1 MYDCGGRVHLSLRV
15 YKRPMAIAAPNSGTS
30 YTALSPGQNYG
41 VPLATV
47 TTLFF
52 MWGFLTCL
60 NDILVPHLKSIFDLN
75 YTKVMLIQFAFF
87 GAYFIFS
94 LPSAKI
100 IDWMGYQRSMV
111 LGLLTMGVGAFLF
124 VPAASVPSYPLFLG
138 ALIVLAAGITCLQ
151 VAANPYVTVLGK
163 PETASSRLNLTQA
176 FNSLGTF
183 LAPFFGG
190 LFILTAAPKSADEI
204 RALAP
209 DAALAYRLHEAAT
222 VKMPYVAL
230 GIALVLLAVAIG
242 SFKLPNIE
250 HAQHKVG
257 EKVSDSIWKH
267 PNLIFGAIG
276 IFVYVG
282 AEVSIG
288 SFLVNYFGQPE
299 IGGLTE
305 KVAASFVAFYWG
317 GAMLGRFIG
326 SSLLGGAKA
335 AYMAVFTA
343 ASVVLIL
350 LSYPLAGQLPSGYTP
365 GVPNLTFLAWLVVAG
380 RELFVLVAI
389 ASATI
394 LLIALA
400 RGGKTTAPTGALLAI
415 CAISTSVLVAVS
427 MMTNGHFAM
436 WSIILVGFFNSI
448 MFPSI
453 FTLGVAELGPL
464 TGDGSGVLIMA
475 IVGGAIIPVAQGW
488 IADHIGIHHAF
499 FLPVLCYLYILY
511 FALHG
516 SKPNSE
522 RYGLA

>member
-1 MYDCGGRVHLSLRV
+1 
-15 YKRPMAIAAPNSGTS
+15 MAIASPGGSGSTTVSQNSS
-30 YTALSPGQNYG
+30 ANYTA
-41 VPLATV
+41 PLAVV

-75 YTKVMLIQFAFF
+75 YAQVMLIQFAFF

-94 LPSAKI
+94 IPSAKI
-100 IDWMGYQRSMV
+100 IDLIGYQRSMV
-111 LGLLTMGVGAFLF
+111 AGLLTMGIGAFLF
-124 VPAASVPSYPLFLG
+124 VPAASVPSFPLFLG

-183 LAPFFGG
+183 LAPFFGS
-190 LFILTAAPKSADEI
+190 LFILSAAPKAIDEI
-204 RALAP
+204 RKLAP
-209 DAALAYRLHEAAT
+209 AALQAYRLHEAAT
-222 VKMPYVAL
+222 VKTPYVGL
-230 GIALVLLAVAIG
+230 GVALVVLAIAIG
-242 SFKLPNIE
+242 GFKLPKIE

-257 EKVSDSIWKH
+257 EKVGDSIWKH

-288 SFLVNYFGQPE
+288 SFLVNYFSQPE

-305 KVAASFVAFYWG
+305 KVAASFVSFYWG

-326 SSLLGGAKA
+326 SNFLGGAKA
-335 AYMAVFTA
+335 KYMGLVSAI
-343 ASVVLIL
+343 SIGLIL
-350 LSYPLAGQLPSGYTP
+350 LSYPVQSHMPPGYEP
-365 GVPNLTFLAWLVVAG
+365 GIPNLTWLAWLLVEG
-380 RELFVLVAI
+380 RALFVLVAI
-389 ASATI
+389 TAAVIGVVAALRGGQAKANTGI
-394 LLIALA
+394 LL
-400 RGGKTTAPTGALLAI
+400 GI
-415 CAISTSVLVAVS
+415 CAISTAVLVAVS
-427 MMTNGHFAM
+427 MLTTGHLAM

-475 IVGGAIIPVAQGW
+475 IVGGALIPVAQGA
-488 IADHIGIHHAF
+488 IADRIGIHHAF
-499 FLPVLCYLYILY
+499 FLPVICYLYILF
-511 FALHG
+511 FALSG

-522 RYGLA
+522 RYVQ

>member
-1 MYDCGGRVHLSLRV
+1 
-15 YKRPMAIAAPNSGTS
+15 MAIATS
-30 YTALSPGQNYG
+30 NQSSSVASDSSSASSTG
-41 VPLATV
+41 PLAVV

-75 YTKVMLIQFAFF
+75 YRQSQMVQLAFF

-94 LPSAKI
+94 IPSAKI
-100 IDWMGYQRSMV
+100 IDWIGYQRSMV
-111 LGLLTMGVGAFLF
+111 VGLLTMGLGAFLF

-190 LFILTAAPKSADEI
+190 VLILSATAKSIQEI

-209 DAALAYRLHEAAT
+209 DALHDYRLHEAAT
-222 VKMPYVAL
+222 VKTPYVGL
-230 GIALVLLAVAIG
+230 GIALVVLALAIG
-242 SFKLPNIE
+242 SFKLPRIE

-257 EKVSDSIWKH
+257 EKVADSIWKH
-267 PNLIFGAIG
+267 PNLIFGANA

-288 SFLVNYFGQPE
+288 SFLVNYFSQPE
-299 IGGLTE
+299 TGALTE
-305 KVAASFVAFYWG
+305 KVAAAFVSFYWG

-326 SSLLGGAKA
+326 SSFLSGAKA
-335 AYMAVFTA
+335 AYMGL
-343 ASVVLIL
+343 ASGASIALIL
-350 LSYPLAGQLPSGYTP
+350 LSYPIASLLPTGYQP
-365 GVPNLTFLAWLVVAG
+365 GVPNLAWLEWLVVAG
-380 RELFVLVAI
+380 RPLFVLVAI

-394 LLIALA
+394 AVTA
-400 RGGKTTAPTGALLAI
+400 AMRGGKATANTGMLLGI
-415 CAISTSVLVAVS
+415 CAISTSVLVATS
-427 MMTNGHFAM
+427 MLATGHLAM

-464 TGDGSGVLIMA
+464 TGDGSGLLIMA
-475 IVGGAIIPVAQGW
+475 IVGGAIIPFAQGA
-488 IADHIGIHHAF
+488 IADRIGIHHAF
-499 FLPVLCYLYILY
+499 FLPVICYLYILF
-511 FALHG
+511 FALSG

-522 RYGLA
+522 RYAKA